1 MEYSMKQVSQLT
13 GLTAHTLRYYEKEGL
28 LPDVRRTCTG
38 IRRFSQED
46 LDGLGLICCLKST
59 GMSIKQIREFVALS
73 VKGDCT
79 LKQRCDMLIAHKQDV
94 EEQMRQMQKHIEKV
108 THKIA
113 YFTGKYEKL
122 QSEKDE
128 KRVVTSA

>member
-28 LPDVRRTCTG
+28 LPDVRRTLTG
-38 IRRFSQED
+38 IRRFSKED
-46 LDGLGLICCLKST
+46 IDALGLICCLKST

-73 VKGDCT
+73 EAGDRT
-79 LKQRCDMLIAHKQDV
+79 LKQRCDMLITHKKDV
-94 EEQMRQMQKHIEKV
+94 EEQMRQMQKHIDKV

-113 YFTGKYEKL
+113 YFSEKYERL
-122 QSEKDE
+122 QQSI
-128 KRVVTSA
+128 